1 MRNMVLNNVR
11 PFIDG
16 KFGEPTKMCL
26 VDGAWTD
33 TAPAGTD
40 EFDAKGALALPA
52 LFGLGLDFKE
62 PLRDDIYT
70 FRDGVTAM
78 RRGGFFGGLYES
90 SANPIDDSQKL
101 TAMQQLSAK
110 SGLELAFL
118 GAFSMGYQCK
128 DLSEM
133 VELSQGGAVGFGDG
147 NQNSSR
153 TRFLRLAMEYGS
165 MTGKRFFFM
174 PLDDSLRHHGLV
186 HEGSYADTLGMKG
199 IPRIAETI
207 AAFRILEMARFL
219 KVPVHFKQVSCGET
233 LKLVENAR
241 AQGVDVTCDVDIYHL
256 LLDDSCLFDLDSHCN
271 MQMPFR
277 SAEDREALW
286 KGLESG
292 VVNAISV
299 NHDPVLRQDKEVN
312 FEDAVPGAVSL
323 EVALGAIWKP
333 LSERLGAARAV
344 ELLSTAPAQL
354 AGVRPS
360 AIAKGE
366 RTDLVLLDQ
375 DRACRVVPTMLTGK
389 VRNTPLLGKELPSSI
404 VGSYIGGE
412 WTEV

>member
-1 MRNMVLNNVR
+1 MPNMVLNNVR
-11 PFIDG
+11 PFVDG

-26 VDGAWTD
+26 VDGKWAD
-33 TAPAGTD
+33 SAPEGTP

-70 FRDGVTAM
+70 FKDGVSAM

-101 TAMQQLSAK
+101 TAMQQLASK
-110 SGLELAFL
+110 SGLEFAFL

-128 DLSEM
+128 DLAEM
-133 VELSQGGAVGFGDG
+133 MELAQGGAVGFGDG
-147 NQNSSR
+147 NHNCSR
-153 TRFLRLAMEYGS
+153 SRFLRLAMEYGS

-186 HEGSYADTLGMKG
+186 HEGSYSDTLGMKG

-233 LKLVENAR
+233 LKLVETAR

-256 LLDDSCLFDLDSHCN
+256 LL
-271 MQMPFR
+271 
-277 SAEDREALW
+277 
-286 KGLESG
+286 
-292 VVNAISV
+292 SV

-333 LSERLGAARAV
+333 LSGRLGAARAV

-354 AGVRPS
+354 AGVEPAALR
-360 AIAKGE
+360 KGGQAS
-366 RTDLVLLDQ
+366 LVLLDQ
-375 DRACRVVPTMLTGK
+375 DRPTKVVPAMFAGK
-389 VRNTPLLGKELPSSI
+389 TRNTPLLGKELPSSI
-404 VGSYIGGE
+404 VASYINGV

>member
-1 MRNMVLNNVR
+1 MY
-11 PFIDG
+11 
-16 KFGEPTKMCL
+16 L
-26 VDGAWTD
+26 VDGKWANG
-33 TAPAGTD
+33 APEGTPVV
-40 EFDAKGALALPA
+40 DAQGALAIPA

-70 FRDGVTAM
+70 FKDGVAAM
-78 RRGGFFGGLYES
+78 TRGGFYGGLYES
-90 SANPIDDSQKL
+90 SANAIDDSLKL
-101 TAMQQLSAK
+101 AAIQQISAK
-110 SGLELAFL
+110 YGLSIAFL

-133 VELSQGGAVGFGDG
+133 VELADAGVVGFGDG
-147 NQNSSR
+147 NQDCSR

-199 IPRIAETI
+199 IPRVAETI
-207 AAFRILEMARFL
+207 AVFRILEMARFL

-233 LKLVENAR
+233 LKLIERAR
-241 AQGVDVTCDVDIYHL
+241 EDGVDVTCDVDIYHL
-256 LLDDSCLFDLDSHCN
+256 ILDDSCLFDLNSLDN
-271 MQMPFR
+271 VPMPFR

-292 VVNAISV
+292 VVNAISM
-299 NHDPVLRQDKEVN
+299 NHDPVLAQDKEVN

-323 EVALGAIWKP
+323 ETALPAIWKP

-354 AGVRPS
+354 AGVAPS
-360 AIAKGE
+360 KLSEGE
-366 RTDLVLLDQ
+366 RADLVLLAQ
-375 DRACRVVPTMLTGK
+375 DSPKTVEASMFAGQVW
-389 VRNTPLLGKELPSSI
+389 NSPLLGKQLPSSI
-404 VGSYIGGE
+404 VGTYINGN